1 MEECY
6 FPLYPFWYWLKFQN
20 KNAYTQV
27 HTNKSSRNRDSWENF
42 QLRNPTSWRWLPETH
57 FHSLRAVGSK
67 PSSMV
72 LLEILWATEHA
83 CFRNLA
89 SLKKNTHRHKY
100 LTVYLLTLMRYNLH
114 PIKCF
119 KKKTNHDQDIKHFLH
134 SDVPMQ
140 STLTFSPLAKTI
152 LLPVTMRFV

>member
-114 PIKCF
+114 PIKFSHF
-119 KKKTNHDQDIKHFLH
+119 KWPVLYELLQIHTHI
-134 SDVPMQ
+134 
-140 STLTFSPLAKTI
+140 STTTHYTQNISINPKSS
-152 LLPVTMRFV
+152 LLPLWS